1 MVTAGGDKTV
11 RVYQH
16 ADGVEV
22 RQLTG
27 PTDAL
32 YSVGISPNGQQV
44 VAAGLDRKIY
54 VWNIDNP
61 TPLKTLSGHKDD
73 IYKVEFSA
81 NGNRLL
87 SVGYAGTVSVW
98 DPNQEKPLFSQKLP
112 AILYSGTFAPNGKQV
127 TLLSNDSKVYLLD
140 LPVEAQ

>member
-1 MVTAGGDKTV
+1 
-11 RVYQH
+11 
-16 ADGVEV
+16 
-22 RQLTG
+22 LTG

-87 SVGYAGTVSVW
+87 SVGYSGTVSVW

-112 AILYSGTFAPNGKQV
+112 AILYSGTFSPNGKQV